1 MAAADLYAELLE
13 RQADN
18 HQRQLAGALQSMED
32 KIAAYIQTAPDKAG
46 KMFDLEWSVAARTE
60 MRSIM
65 EAEYLTS
72 VQSVVSDYA
81 GIAADQLKMLNTY
94 GKFTGIAP
102 EAISALQTLSFQ
114 GFEAIATQQ
123 LDVLSTGVYQAAL
136 TGRTKADLITELR
149 GDINGIY
156 QASDQEEIRQ
166 LVDVA
171 QGSTGAAQQA
181 AVERLHSVYS
191 ADRLGN
197 NMRRYATQMATDS
210 LNQYSASVT
219 AKTALDLGIDRFEYY
234 GDLINDSRQFCVD
247 HVGKTYT
254 TEEIKNIWEG
264 SWAGKAAGDP
274 FIVRGG
280 YNCRHQWLPKVDDV
294 NEVEQEQEPEAE
306 QARAIPNR
314 SKSAVKTALTKRFAE
329 AAEDPR
335 YPKTADGLPQ
345 TRFRAFGKKR
355 NISAVE
361 DQRNSFGK
369 AALPASLTDEGAS
382 LMQDLI
388 DYSDEIS
395 LKYGVPKL
403 RGARSVGSSRALMG
417 MGDGVLSFKPDYVN
431 NSAAKIIGIS
441 ADAGE
446 RLAKDKA
453 KLEALQANLLVEEK
467 LVYSVKPDRA
477 KFGTKEYDEG
487 FNKYKAAV
495 TAYNK
500 KVDAANRLEKKI
512 RKLSAATTAEV
523 SEISAWRVGDPLNE
537 RPFNI
542 FNYLDDEKDKIRSTL
557 AHEMAHQIHQQ
568 WNVKSRVAYNDPAM
582 EQILKSLHRKLGK
595 SRISPSIY
603 ADTDDHEWFA
613 ESFALHEF
621 GRDDLID
628 PSLVEVIKMIKEK
641 KTSMYIGKWI
651 DDNV

>member
-81 GIAADQLKMLNTY
+81 GIAADQLNMLNTY

-114 GFEAIATQQ
+114 GFEAIAVQQ

-171 QGSTGAAQQA
+171 QGSTGAAQKE

-254 TEEIKNIWEG
+254 TEEINEIWQG
-264 SWAGKAAGDP
+264 SWAGKSAGDP

-280 YNCRHQWLPKVDDV
+280 YNCRHQWLPKV
-294 NEVEQEQEPEAE
+294 
-306 QARAIPNR
+306 
-314 SKSAVKTALTKRFAE
+314 
-329 AAEDPR
+329 
-335 YPKTADGLPQ
+335 
-345 TRFRAFGKKR
+345 
-355 NISAVE
+355 
-361 DQRNSFGK
+361 
-369 AALPASLTDEGAS
+369 EG
-382 LMQDLI
+382 
-388 DYSDEIS
+388 
-395 LKYGVPKL
+395 
-403 RGARSVGSSRALMG
+403 
-417 MGDGVLSFKPDYVN
+417 
-431 NSAAKIIGIS
+431 
-441 ADAGE
+441 
-446 RLAKDKA
+446 
-453 KLEALQANLLVEEK
+453 
-467 LVYSVKPDRA
+467 
-477 KFGTKEYDEG
+477 
-487 FNKYKAAV
+487 
-495 TAYNK
+495 
-500 KVDAANRLEKKI
+500 
-512 RKLSAATTAEV
+512 
-523 SEISAWRVGDPLNE
+523 
-537 RPFNI
+537 
-542 FNYLDDEKDKIRSTL
+542 
-557 AHEMAHQIHQQ
+557 
-568 WNVKSRVAYNDPAM
+568 
-582 EQILKSLHRKLGK
+582 
-595 SRISPSIY
+595 
-603 ADTDDHEWFA
+603 
-613 ESFALHEF
+613 
-621 GRDDLID
+621 
-628 PSLVEVIKMIKEK
+628 
-641 KTSMYIGKWI
+641 
-651 DDNV
+651 